1 MAGRGVGRARRR
13 ALRGPRLKRPDAA
26 AAAAGGRRSRASASD
41 AQEPTRCLTEL
52 RYAERVRALHTS
64 LRAARLLTLGATQ
77 PLRVAAVLALFL
89 GVGGPWVGF
98 RVDAQALPTNAE
110 VRQMQDLLDQGYY
123 NSAARLNGPD
133 LVSRY
138 PESGEAHYLYARALY
153 LTNEWERA
161 AQHLQ
166 RALELDGESDARY
179 VNLQGLIRAAQGD
192 AAGALRVL
200 QNAFLRSRQY
210 AYAMDWGRVAWQA
223 GHYEE
228 AIQAFQAAAQ
238 TEGGARELWPWIDQG
253 RLLMLLGRGADAI
266 QAFTRAI
273 EVFEATNAGGARP
286 TPAYVEAYFRLGEV
300 YEQQGDLARA
310 EVNYR
315 AARTADPNYA
325 PAVQALDRLSRSF
338 D

>member
-1 MAGRGVGRARRR
+1 MRA
-13 ALRGPRLKRPDAA
+13 ALF
-26 AAAAGGRRSRASASD
+26 
-41 AQEPTRCLTEL
+41 
-52 RYAERVRALHTS
+52 S
-64 LRAARLLTLGATQ
+64 LRFAGLLARGGARLLG
-77 PLRVAAVLALFL
+77 VAAALLLL
-89 GVGGPWVGF
+89 GVGGPWTGF
-98 RVDAQALPTNAE
+98 SAAAQALPSAAE

-138 PESGEAHYLYARALY
+138 PESGEAHYLFARALY
-153 LTNEWERA
+153 LTNEPELA
-161 AQHLQ
+161 AEHLQ
-166 RALELDGESDARY
+166 RALALNGESDARY

-200 QNAFLRSRQY
+200 QNAFLRDRQY

-223 GHYEE
+223 GHYED

-238 TEGGARELWPWIDQG
+238 TEAGARELWPWIDQG
-253 RLLMLLGRGADAI
+253 RLLMVLGRSGDAI

-273 EVFEATNAGGARP
+273 EVFEATYPGGTRP

-300 YEQQGDLARA
+300 YEREGDLARA

-315 AARTADPNYA
+315 AARTADPNYT